1 MIKAMVFIDGSWLYA
16 NLGELARTYDQPD
29 FQIDFGRLPQVLADD
44 VAEQAGLGR
53 IDLVRTV
60 FFASYAESCDPRDL
74 PLVHRRQA
82 FFTRLREDYSY
93 DLETFGINYH
103 GRRLRRGDR
112 DADDPFQPR
121 EKCVDL
127 ALAVRMTAYAMTPG
141 AMDVAIAVIG
151 DRDFVPVLREVRRSG
166 RRVALAS
173 IFRSCADE
181 LADPA
186 DAAGVR
192 DFDVI
197 WLEDI
202 LNRIELR
209 SERQQLICQSPSHQG
224 DRRVW
229 TSFVPRRGRRFICDR
244 CRAQAREQLSG
255 TVEVEPGG
263 STLRGRI
270 KNLIWD
276 RGYGFIAAEDG
287 QDYFFH
293 ANALDGGL
301 VFEELES
308 ERPVQLEV
316 KTAPAAGRAGAARLV
331 RPDDPGAA
339 GADDGIESAA
349 GGDPDDAPAA
359 PEIER
364 EPACEPASGGR

>member
-16 NLGELARTYDQPD
+16 NLGELARTYDKPD
-29 FQIDFGRLPQVLADD
+29 FQIDFGRLPQVLVDD

-60 FFASYAESCDPRDL
+60 FFASYAENCDPRDL
-74 PLVHRRQA
+74 PLVQRRLA

-93 DLETFGINYH
+93 DLETFGVNYQ

-112 DADDPFQPR
+112 DLADPFQPR

-127 ALAVRMTAYAMTPG
+127 ALAVRMAAYAMTPG

-151 DRDFVPVLREVRRSG
+151 DRDFVPVLREVRRHG

-192 DFDVI
+192 DFDVV

-202 LNRIELR
+202 LNRIEVR
-209 SERQQLICQSPSHQG
+209 SERQQLNCQSPSHEG

-244 CRAQAREQLSG
+244 CRSRAREQLSG
-255 TVEVEPGG
+255 GGEVEPGG
-263 STLRGRI
+263 SALRGRV

-276 RGYGFIAAEDG
+276 RGYGFIAADDG

-293 ANALDGGL
+293 ANTLEGGL

-308 ERPVQLEV
+308 DRPVVFEV
-316 KTAPAAGRAGAARLV
+316 KTAPTAGRAGAARLV
-331 RPDDPGAA
+331 R
-339 GADDGIESAA
+339 ADDAAPDPVEAGPRGSAIDQVA
-349 GGDPDDAPAA
+349 IDEAAAEPQDEAPAGL
-359 PEIER
+359 PQER
-364 EPACEPASGGR
+364 D